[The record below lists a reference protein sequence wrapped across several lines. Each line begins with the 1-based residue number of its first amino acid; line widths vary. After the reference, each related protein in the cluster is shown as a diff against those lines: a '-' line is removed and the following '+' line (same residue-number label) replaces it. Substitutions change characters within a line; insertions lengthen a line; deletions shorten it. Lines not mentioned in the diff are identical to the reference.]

1 MPGES
6 VYCFMY
12 YFLKSKREK
21 PEKVKKEVRP
31 GNFSRKSLGLGLF
44 TFFLNHK
51 REASNIP
58 LQ

>member
-21 PEKVKKEVRP
+21 PEKVKKELKKSVREIFP
-31 GNFSRKSLGLGLF
+31 GKVSVSVLGLF
-44 TFFLNHK
+44 TFFFK
-51 REASNIP
+51 S
-58 LQ
+58 